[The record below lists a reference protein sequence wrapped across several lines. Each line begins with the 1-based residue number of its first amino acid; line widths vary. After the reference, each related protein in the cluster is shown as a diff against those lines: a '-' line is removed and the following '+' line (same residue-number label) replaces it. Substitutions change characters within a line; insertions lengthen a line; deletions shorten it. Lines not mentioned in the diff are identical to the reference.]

1 MAPCLL
7 KLAAGRWVSL
17 KEEKLANGF
26 GVVRELS
33 VYIEAYLTT
42 QWQQELYTAESPV
55 TIGLEICITNI
66 NSCVKYIG

>member
-7 KLAAGRWVSL
+7 KLAAGRWVSF
-17 KEEKLANGF
+17 KVGKVANGF

-42 QWQQELYTAESPV
+42 QW
-55 TIGLEICITNI
+55 
-66 NSCVKYIG
+66 